1 MLGHGV
7 AQSNPQLGKQMN
19 EVHYH
24 NTDLGIA
31 GIVIKQK
38 SGKYAVFLE
47 DLDAG
52 QRFPVASTNLT
63 FEQAITKAKHI
74 ANIEE

>member
-1 MLGHGV
+1 
-7 AQSNPQLGKQMN
+7 MN

-38 SGKYAVFLE
+38 NGSYAVFLE

-52 QRFPVASTNLT
+52 QRLPVVSTNLT

-74 ANIEE
+74 ANIED

>member
-1 MLGHGV
+1 
-7 AQSNPQLGKQMN
+7 MN

-38 SGKYAVFLE
+38 NGSYAVFLE

-52 QRFPVASTNLT
+52 QRFPVASINLSL
-63 FEQAITKAKHI
+63 EQAIKKAKHI

>member
-1 MLGHGV
+1 M
-7 AQSNPQLGKQMN
+7 K
-19 EVHYH
+19 EIHYH
-24 NTDLGIA
+24 NTDLGIS

-38 SGKYAVFLE
+38 NGLYSVHLE

-52 QRFPVASTNLT
+52 ERFQVSYMNLPL
-63 FEQAITKAKHI
+63 EEAVIKAKTI